1 MRKTCFRGVIGE
13 KGAECLPA
21 SVNAVTSA
29 AGLTIVFVSTEGKDD
44 KPCLRKFVD
53 REALKTLFS
62 TDLFG

>member
-1 MRKTCFRGVIGE
+1 MRKACFRGVIGE
-13 KGAECLPA
+13 KRAECLPA

-29 AGLTIVFVSTEGKDD
+29 AGLIVFVSTEGKDD

-62 TDLFG
+62 TDLLG